1 MNQINIHNYKT
12 KIGELLL
19 GSFDGK
25 LCLLDFRYRKM
36 RKTIDDRIRK
46 GLNVNFVEHDDE
58 ILKKTREQ
66 LDEYLNGDRKE
77 FDIPLL
83 MVGTDFQKSVWDALM
98 KIPYGKTAS
107 YLDIA
112 KCINKE
118 KAVRAVASANGAN
131 SLSLTIPCHRIIG
144 SNGELVGYG
153 GGVPVKKRLLKLEQ
167 NNSGLSDNEKYNFI
181 GSKNIKYDGVF
192 LTAVKTT
199 GIYCKP
205 SCRAK
210 KPNRENVIFY
220 DTKKEAT
227 DNGYRP
233 CKVCK
238 P

>member
-233 CKVCK
+233 CKACK